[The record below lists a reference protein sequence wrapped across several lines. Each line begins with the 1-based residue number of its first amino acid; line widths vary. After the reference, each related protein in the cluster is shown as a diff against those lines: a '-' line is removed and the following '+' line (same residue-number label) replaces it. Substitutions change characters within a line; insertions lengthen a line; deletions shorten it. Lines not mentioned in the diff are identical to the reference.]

1 MPTLPFKTISVNGQK
16 YEVSKAVVTFANLT
30 FVSQSAGVLKF
41 TSDLDFDQALIDFK
55 AGKSLMVHTD
65 YLSMFGDVQ
74 ITESLDGTKL
84 QGVGYAPGQ
93 LVGYQFYPYYDEQ
106 TQAYDYSIWMC
117 SRNYYDN
124 TNSTVGSVTV
134 TPVIST
140 GTKIA
145 TVDVDGVE
153 TDLYAPAGGG
163 GGSVKEL
170 EAYCS
175 SWNSGSDPGARD
187 LVSTDYSSW
196 AGLIAGIKAGNT
208 VYLKVLDYD
217 NHQEQAYIRLDNI
230 VTSWGTSK
238 IYFTAYSGNGSM
250 TYVYYLEEDHGS
262 SWVRLAK
269 A

>member
-1 MPTLPFKTISVNGQK
+1 MPNLPFKTISINGTT

-30 FVSQSAGVLKF
+30 FAGTEGGNIKF
-41 TSDLDFDQALIDFK
+41 TSDLAFNQALLDFK
-55 AGKSLMVHTD
+55 AGKSIMVHTD
-65 YLSMFGDVQ
+65 YMTMFGDVQ
-74 ITESLDGTKL
+74 IVESFDGNSL
-84 QGVGYAPGQ
+84 SGVGYTPAE
-93 LVGYQFYPYYDEQ
+93 LTGYKFYPYFDEQ
-106 TQAYDYSIWMC
+106 TQQYDYTTWVC
-117 SRNYYDN
+117 ARNNFDVRN
-124 TNSTVGSVTV
+124 VTV

-163 GGSVKEL
+163 GGSVKVL

-187 LVSTDYSSW
+187 FVSTDYSSW
-196 AGLIAGIKAGNT
+196 AGLIAGIKAGDT
-208 VYLKVLDYD
+208 AYLKVLDFD
-217 NHQEQAYIRLDNI
+217 SHQELAYIRLDNI
-230 VTSWGTSK
+230 VVSWGNSK

-250 TYVYYLEEDHGS
+250 TYVYYLEEDHES
-262 SWVRLAK
+262 AWVRLAK